1 MPVITISR
9 QFGAGAHSLGRSL
22 AQRLG
27 LQLIDRDVVRQV
39 AEEADVS
46 EKWVEAI
53 ERDPAGLLSR
63 MVNRLVRANFI
74 ERLLQDKGND
84 FDERKYVTLVTR
96 IIEKV
101 AEDGDVVVIGRGAQ
115 FFLPDNETTIKLLM
129 LADFEDRIGYLA
141 DRYKLTQSTVRDLVR
156 REDGRRLNYLKM
168 FHPGNPDDPT
178 LYTAVLNTSHMNLD
192 EAEDLIVGLAGRIMD
207 ANASPI
213 W

>member
-9 QFGAGAHSLGRSL
+9 QFGAGAHTLGRNL

-27 LQLIDRDVVRQV
+27 FQLIDREIIRQV

-53 ERDPAGLLSR
+53 ERDPGGLLLR
-63 MVNRLVRANFI
+63 MVNRLVRPNFI
-74 ERLLQDKGND
+74 ERLLQEKGKD
-84 FDERKYVTLVTR
+84 FDERKYVALVTR
-96 IIEKV
+96 IIEKI
-101 AEDGDVVVIGRGAQ
+101 AEEGEVVIVGRGAQ
-115 FFLPDNETTIKLLM
+115 FILPDNETTIKLLM
-129 LADFEDRIGYLA
+129 LADFEDRIRYLA
-141 DRYKLTQSTVRDLVR
+141 DSYELSQSTARDLIR
-156 REDGRRLNYLKM
+156 REDGRRINYLKL
-168 FHPGNPDDPT
+168 FHSGNPDDPT
-178 LYTAVLNTSHMNLD
+178 LYTAVLNTSRMSLD